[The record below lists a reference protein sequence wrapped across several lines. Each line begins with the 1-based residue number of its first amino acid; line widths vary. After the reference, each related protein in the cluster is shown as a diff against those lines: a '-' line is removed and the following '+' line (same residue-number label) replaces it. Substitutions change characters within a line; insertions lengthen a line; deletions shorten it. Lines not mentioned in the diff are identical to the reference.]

1 MTNMK
6 IAFRTDASL
15 QIGTGHVMRC
25 LTLADALR
33 ERGAHTTFICRPQA
47 GDMLE
52 WIRQRG
58 HVVKA
63 LSPAEDNF
71 NATVEPIHANWL
83 GTDWASDAVQTQAAF
98 DDQMF
103 NWLVVDHYALDE
115 RWERALKVNYQRLLV
130 IDDLADRRHACDL
143 LLDQTFGRALED
155 YSVLVPNEC
164 KVMCGAEYALLR
176 PEFAALRSY
185 SLKRRLQSS
194 WRELLITMGGIDKD
208 NATVR
213 VLKALRACNL
223 PADCRI
229 SVVMGESAPWL
240 DDVRKQ
246 ALVMPWPT
254 RVFVGITDM
263 AKLMADCDLAIG
275 AAGAT
280 SWERCCLGLP
290 SVLLVLAENQ
300 LKVASGLKKVGAAA
314 LIATHKPWESQFEA
328 LLSQLLVDQ
337 NMLSTMSVASAGIV
351 NGMGAHLVI
360 SQMMN

>member
-1 MTNMK
+1 MK

-58 HVVKA
+58 HAVKA
-63 LSPAEDNF
+63 LFPAENNF
-71 NATVEPIHANWL
+71 NAPVEPIHANWL
-83 GTDWASDAVQTQAAF
+83 GTDWVSDAAQTQAALNEQSV
-98 DDQMF
+98 D
-103 NWLVVDHYALDE
+103 WLVVDHYALDE

-130 IDDLADRRHACDL
+130 LDDLADRRHACDL
-143 LLDQTFGRALED
+143 LLDQTFGRAVGD
-155 YSVLVPNEC
+155 YSVLVPNGC

-176 PEFAALRSY
+176 PEFAALRAY
-185 SLKRRLQSS
+185 SLERRLQSS

-208 NATVR
+208 NATGR
-213 VLKALRACNL
+213 VLKALRACHL

-240 DDVRKQ
+240 KDVCKQ
-246 ALVMPWPT
+246 ALVMPRPT
-254 RVFVGITDM
+254 RVFVGVTDM

-290 SVLLVLAENQ
+290 SVMLVLAENQ
-300 LKVASGLKKVGAAA
+300 LKVASGLKEVGAAA
-314 LIATHKPWESQFEA
+314 LIATHSPLESQFQA
-328 LLSQLLVDQ
+328 LLSHLLADEK
-337 NMLSTMSVASAGIV
+337 MLSTMSVASAGIV
-351 NGMGAHLVI
+351 DGMGVHLVI